1 MIFLSKSAL
10 TISIRAI
17 CIAIF
22 AWQFYLLTQNFQE
35 FNVRKEKTHYIP
47 NEIELPEIR
56 IKIPYQF
63 ALDPVIL
70 QTKYKSRFD
79 EVCRHFSVK
88 KDCDGHLTNPILFA
102 KSFSPYLQLSDIANY
117 SYAPEILMPRI
128 FMAGPKVDPRTTGK
142 CKLISEASSS
152 CLVLILRCLD
162 SSGLPLK
169 LSRAEVVTYS
179 ANHLFAFKLNATAML
194 LNIVYPEK
202 ALVEDD
208 SLYAYSSLTPGKQ
221 ITHGI
226 GFTKHTENLLP
237 SPYRTMCKDYNKRQ
251 TFEDCLNANSIDQTG
266 LLFPETTVS
275 LEKYRKESEVRFNA
289 IFHTDNGTLLK
300 IYKQCRSL
308 VTQPMC
314 SSVQYS
320 FKMTKTI
327 EDVSKGEESLI
338 LLFTVSS
345 EPDSLIESKPE
356 FPLSDYLILS
366 GSLISTWFGI
376 SIMGQLLV
384 ASNLFYLAV
393 ERKNPV
399 VSENQ
404 NEASESQ
411 VNSD

>member
-1 MIFLSKSAL
+1 MIVCLKSTL
-10 TISIRAI
+10 TVSIRAI
-17 CIAIF
+17 CIALF
-22 AWQFYLLTQNFQE
+22 AWQFYLMTQNFQE

-56 IKIPYQF
+56 IKVPYQF

-79 EVCRHFSVK
+79 EVCRQFSVK
-88 KDCDGHLTNPILFA
+88 NDCDGHLTNPLI
-102 KSFSPYLQLSDIANY
+102 FSKYFGPYLRLSDIANH
-117 SYAPEILMPRI
+117 SYAPEMFIRRLK
-128 FMAGPKVDPRTTGK
+128 MAGSKEDPLKTGK
-142 CKLISEASSS
+142 CKLISEASSW

-169 LSRAEVVTYS
+169 VSRSEAIVS
-179 ANHLFAFKLNATAML
+179 NANYLISFKLNATVML
-194 LNIVYPEK
+194 LNLIYPEK

-221 ITHGI
+221 ISHGI

-237 SPYRTMCKDYNKRQ
+237 SPYKTMCKDYNRRQ

-275 LEKYRKESEVRFNA
+275 LEKYIQTSEIRFNA
-289 IFHTDNGTLLK
+289 MFNENNGTLLE
-300 IYKQCRSL
+300 IYKQCQSL
-308 VTQPMC
+308 VIQPMC

-320 FKMTKTI
+320 FKMSKTV
-327 EDVSKGEESLI
+327 EDVSKGEESLV
-338 LLFTVSS
+338 LHLKVSS
-345 EPDSLIESKPE
+345 ESDSLIESVAE
-356 FPLSDYLILS
+356 FPLHDYLILS
-366 GSLISTWFGI
+366 GSLISSWFGI

-384 ASNLFYLAV
+384 ASNLFCLKAA
-393 ERKNPV
+393 RKSTA

-404 NEASESQ
+404 NESQ